1 MQFHRILK
9 RRVARQRLEEALRLK
24 ETILSFLKFFLNIA
38 LEVACLRG
46 RFPFDVAAL
55 RDARFLL
62 RWHESRHNHA
72 MRRPRGPGGRFL
84 RADEVAE
91 IKRTKETVLA

>member
-38 LEVACLRG
+38 LKVASLRS
-46 RFPFDVAAL
+46 RFPLDVASL
-55 RDARFLL
+55 RDCPLSAKMAR
-62 RWHESRHNHA
+62 
-72 MRRPRGPGGRFL
+72 
-84 RADEVAE
+84 
-91 IKRTKETVLA
+91 KQT